1 MPANICYRANCLK
14 REPLRQTAV
23 TMPERFH
30 SEKSMERKLLQR
42 LVDECRPLVALGKNA
57 DYIPLLKDVPSDHLG
72 ICVVERDG
80 SCASAGDAEIPFT
93 IQSIS
98 KVLTFTCALLDS
110 GIERVFEYVSVDP
123 SDDAFNSVINLEV
136 KNNHKPMNPMINAGS
151 IVCMSLVRGDT
162 YHKRHERILDFA
174 RLLSGNPTL
183 TVDED
188 VYRSEKAT
196 GARNRAL
203 AYFMQ
208 STGVIQ
214 GDVEDLLDAYFRA
227 CSIRA
232 DCADV
237 ARMAL
242 VYAAN
247 GIGGNGETIFSRRI
261 AGIVKATMAVCG
273 MYEESGHV
281 AVSIGLPTK
290 SGVGGGILS
299 LVPGRMGIGIYG
311 PALNSKGSS
320 IAGLGMLEKLSRE
333 CHLSIFEAPA
343 EE

>member
-1 MPANICYRANCLK
+1 MNNDL
-14 REPLRQTAV
+14 LR
-23 TMPERFH
+23 
-30 SEKSMERKLLQR
+30 R
-42 LVDECRPLVALGKNA
+42 LVDEFRPLAASGKNA
-57 DYIPLLKDVPSDHLG
+57 EYIPLLKDVPSDRLG
-72 ICVVERDG
+72 ICVVSRDG
-80 SCASAGDAEIPFT
+80 SCASAGDAAIPFT

-98 KVLTFTCALLDS
+98 KILTFTCALLDS

-123 SDDAFNSVINLEV
+123 TDDAFNSVINLEI

-151 IVCMSLVRGDT
+151 IACMSLVRGDT
-162 YHKRHERILDFA
+162 CHERHERILDFA
-174 RLLSGNPTL
+174 RQLAGNPDL
-183 TVDED
+183 AVDED

-196 GARNRAL
+196 GSRNRAL

-208 STGVIQ
+208 STGAIDREA
-214 GDVEDLLDAYFRA
+214 DVEELLDAYFRV

-232 DCADV
+232 DCADI

-247 GIGGNGETIFSRRI
+247 GIAGNGDVLFSRRI
-261 AGIVKATMAVCG
+261 AGIVKATMTVCG

-299 LVPGRMGIGIYG
+299 IAPGRMGIGIYG
-311 PALNSKGSS
+311 PALNAKGSS
-320 IAGLGMLEKLSRE
+320 VAGLGMLEKLSRE
-333 CHLSIFEAPA
+333 CGLSIFETPA
-343 EE
+343 DG